1 MWCAFVTRWSAGG
14 CQVDDQIV
22 EAGRL
27 RQGQLYASVL
37 DEVVPGGELQGRCA
51 LERLTHGVLCLYA
64 CMSMH
69 ACVMHDRA
77 RACLMPE
84 ASVDFF

>member
-1 MWCAFVTRWSAGG
+1 MTRWSVRG

-27 RQGQLYASVL
+27 RQGQLYASEL
-37 DEVVPGGELQGRCA
+37 DEVVPGGELQERFV
-51 LERLTHGVLCLYA
+51 LDRLTHWVLCLYA

-77 RACLMPE
+77 RACLLQE
-84 ASVDFF
+84 AFVLFLKP